1 MQNNHAQAARH
12 SQGDPPDGV
21 QRLEL
26 LLRRFS
32 PNEIQCLSLLQLLLR
47 QRPSALDF
55 PLEEPRL
62 QFARWLVE
70 HGQLSEDVAASQE
83 APASAEAKLDEVR
96 IRGGS
101 PGPSRTLLSAATSDE
116 PPGAQADSTW
126 KIGGVRWLGSLS
138 HAWSALRQRIT
149 EVTNFGREVDRSDYG
164 EREGPPWRTQ
174 GTDGLNRPRSP
185 GRDPG
190 AIRPHRLRGP
200 RGAARPSSNVP
211 WLWTRFR
218 HDG

>member
-1 MQNNHAQAARH
+1 MQNNHAQAAKH

-32 PNEIQCLSLLQLLLR
+32 PAEIQCLSLMQLLLR

-70 HGQLSEDVAASQE
+70 HGQLSEDRGTRQE
-83 APASAEAKLDEVR
+83 GPASAEAVPGEGR
-96 IRGGS
+96 PHGGA
-101 PGPSRTLLSAATSDE
+101 PGPSSTLLSAATSDE
-116 PPGAQADSTW
+116 PPADSAW
-126 KIGGVRWLGSLS
+126 RIRGERWLGTLS
-138 HAWSALRQRIT
+138 HAWFALRQRIT
-149 EVTNFGREVDRSDYG
+149 EVTTFGREVDCTDDAP
-164 EREGPPWRTQ
+164 REGPPWSTQ
-174 GTDGLNRPRSP
+174 GTAAPNRPRGP
-185 GRDPG
+185 G
-190 AIRPHRLRGP
+190 
-200 RGAARPSSNVP
+200 GAARQSSNVP
-211 WLWTRFR
+211 WLWTRLR